1 VSETSTRA
9 ERKLPLME
17 IKKAVREHYA
27 ELAKVSQPCCTS
39 SEELSVSDASAPVE
53 SVASSA
59 SCGSPLSQAHIREGE
74 VVLDLGSGGGID
86 VFRASKQ
93 VGPNGKVVGVDST
106 PEMIFKARELT
117 EKYHY
122 ENVEFRL
129 GEIEHLPVEN
139 NSVDLVISNCV
150 INLVP
155 DKGLAFKEIYRT
167 IKPGGRIAISDM
179 VATSKSLKPI
189 DLEEWAACIAG
200 AVTVDEYRTL
210 LEQSGFQN
218 IKYLDENHPINDSCC
233 SMNIPAKSVTW
244 VATKPTG

>member
-1 VSETSTRA
+1 MSETSTRA
-9 ERKLPLME
+9 ARKLPEVE
-17 IKKAVREHYA
+17 IKKVVRQHYA
-27 ELAKVSQPCCTS
+27 ELAKLSQPCCTS
-39 SEELSVSDASAPVE
+39 SEELAPGEAPME

-59 SCGSPLSQAHIREGE
+59 SCGSPLTQAHIQEGE
-74 VVLDLGSGGGID
+74 IVLDLGSGGGID
-86 VFRASKQ
+86 VFRGSKQ

-106 PEMIFKARELT
+106 PEMIFKAREVA
-117 EKYHY
+117 ERYDY

-155 DKGLAFKEIYRT
+155 DKRLAFQEIYRT

-189 DLEEWAACIAG
+189 DFEEWAACIAG
-200 AVTVDEYRTL
+200 AVTVEEYRIL
-210 LEQSGFQN
+210 LEQTGFQN

-244 VATKPTG
+244 VATKPTS